1 MLESETGR
9 GAPQDVGTCL
19 ADLRE
24 VNQGLLIAGLR
35 EQEFAAAIL
44 AGIDDAVLVVD
55 RAGKIVRVNAAYARL
70 AGGADGLLAPE
81 DDQGRPLLP
90 DRTPRVRAAR
100 GERFSMEFVLTA
112 SDGSRRWFEA
122 RGQPLG
128 DYGAGSAVVV
138 IRDITMSSRHRRLQD
153 DFIALAAHELRTPL
167 TAIQGSLEL
176 LGRWSQGAADSR
188 VLHTIDTALHQ
199 ARRLKMLVND
209 LTDVG
214 RLQSGHPVLSLAA
227 VDLVALTAEAVEIAK
242 GLAEQHPI
250 TLDAPA
256 EPLPVRG
263 DANRLEQVL
272 LNLLTNALEY
282 TPPTTGIEVRLRRE
296 DGGGALTVH
305 DAGPGIA
312 ADMLPHLFERF
323 YQVARRDRGSQGGMG
338 LGLYI
343 AHQLIEAHGGKIG
356 VASAP
361 GEGTTFTV
369 WLPAAA

>member
-1 MLESETGR
+1 MPESETGR
-9 GAPQDVGTCL
+9 GDPQDDESCL

-35 EQEFAAAIL
+35 EQEFASAIL
-44 AGIDDAVLVVD
+44 GGIDDAVIVVD
-55 RAGKIVRVNAAYARL
+55 CAGKIVRVNAAYARL
-70 AGGADGLLAPE
+70 AGGTDGLLAPE
-81 DDQGRPLLP
+81 DDRGQPLPP
-90 DRTPRVRAAR
+90 DQTPRMRAAR

-122 RGQPLG
+122 RGQPLS
-128 DYGAGSAVVV
+128 DYGAGCAVIV

-176 LGRWSQGAADSR
+176 LGRWSQDAADSR
-188 VLHTIDTALHQ
+188 VPRTIATALHQ

-214 RLQSGHPVLSLAA
+214 RLQSGNLVLSLAE
-227 VDLVALTAEAVEIAK
+227 VDLVALTTEVVEIAK

-250 TLDAPA
+250 TLDVPT
-256 EPLPVRG
+256 EPLTVRG
-263 DANRLEQVL
+263 DAIRLEQVL
-272 LNLLTNALEY
+272 LNLLTNALMH

-296 DGGGALTVH
+296 DGGAVLTVH
-305 DAGPGIA
+305 DSGTGIA
-312 ADMLPHLFERF
+312 ADLLPHLFERF
-323 YQVARRDRGSQGGMG
+323 YQVARPGRGPQAGMG

-343 AHQLIEAHGGKIG
+343 AHQLVEAHDGRIV

-369 WLPAAA
+369 WLPAA